1 MSAQQP
7 GQTRKEQKAATR
19 IDLLAAARR
28 TFMST
33 GVAKTGVG
41 DVAKAAG
48 VAHGT
53 FYVHFENKD
62 AVVREVGPSFIS
74 IYDTQWNEIDTIQFN
89 DGGVGFGGVAPV
101 SPTQLAA
108 ECEEIFWGPRQPTR
122 AAQLG
127 QHGTLYIW
135 VPPGSGCHLVRERE
149 LLTQLWLY
157 DELFPG

>member
-1 MSAQQP
+1 
-7 GQTRKEQKAATR
+7 
-19 IDLLAAARR
+19 
-28 TFMST
+28 MST

-89 DGGVGFGGVAPV
+89 DGGYAFRVMLDTQDDDIYVA
-101 SPTQLAA
+101 
-108 ECEEIFWGPRQPTR
+108 
-122 AAQLG
+122 
-127 QHGTLYIW
+127 
-135 VPPGSGCHLVRERE
+135 
-149 LLTQLWLY
+149 Y
-157 DELFPG
+157 DEMDLYAWQEFSISKLEHYRILTGD